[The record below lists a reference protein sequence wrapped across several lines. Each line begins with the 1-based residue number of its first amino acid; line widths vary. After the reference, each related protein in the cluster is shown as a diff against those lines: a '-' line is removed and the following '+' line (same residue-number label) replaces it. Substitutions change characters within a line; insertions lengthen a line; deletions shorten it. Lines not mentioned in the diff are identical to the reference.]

1 MKINKIENH
10 NEKFDVKGQ
19 GDECKLDCTYFSG
32 KSSLNTS
39 GCSVVVDARL
49 STLL

>member
-19 GDECKLDCTYFSG
+19 GDPCNLDCTYFSG
-32 KSSLNTS
+32 KSRLNTS
-39 GCSVVVDARL
+39 GCSVVVDSRL
-49 STLL
+49 STWL